1 MNYKIVYKLK
11 HILLTIYLQL
21 CHNVLT
27 VIQYYIIIKK
37 TMASRKDLKKGI
49 IMNVLVA
56 CEESQRV
63 TIEFRKLGHQAYS
76 CDLLECSGNHPEWH
90 IKKDV
95 TLLLNGNCIFHT
107 VDGVEHE
114 ISGKWDMIIAF
125 PPCTYLTVTGNRWF
139 NYEKYGNKAIQRML
153 DRNDAIK
160 FFMTIANADCDKI
173 AIENP
178 VGIMSTKWRKPDQI
192 IQPFEFGDAYEKR
205 TCLWLKGLQKLI
217 PTKIVDI
224 PDRVKFKS
232 GKTMAKWYDEAAHL
246 SKEQRALVRSKT
258 FPGIAK
264 AMATQWGSVEKH
276 YYDYTPDDFIKAGI
290 AKECTD
296 CPDFCEENCIENA
309 ECSSGY
315 DVFDGC
321 KTVKEQQYFDTDSL
335 QPNKEIIEKIENIN
349 HCPNQ
354 NTCCIVSPFV
364 HCNYNYKSDSCIKAH
379 KNFIHDCEQVHKQ
392 MKEKHNPEW
401 HHVSL
406 ATLANIDNNMLD
418 DKRRLYLT
426 VWGELNKTLKN
437 LHKCNSGLS
446 YERALSPLRRWILEL
461 YHNKKITGNFKR
473 YVYIKISMCNVECGV
488 WSSAVEVA
496 TGQHESRKYN
506 KPTLRY

>member
-1 MNYKIVYKLK
+1 MKI
-11 HILLTIYLQL
+11 
-21 CHNVLT
+21 
-27 VIQYYIIIKK
+27 
-37 TMASRKDLKKGI
+37 
-49 IMNVLVA
+49 LVA

-63 TIEFRKLGHQAYS
+63 TIEFRKLGHEAYS

-107 VDGVEHE
+107 VDGAEHE
-114 ISGKWDMIIAF
+114 ISDKWDMIIAF

-139 NYEKYGNKAIQRML
+139 SYEKYGDKANQRML

-192 IQPFEFGDAYEKR
+192 IHPYQFGDSYEKR

-217 PTKIVDI
+217 PTKIVDV
-224 PDRVKFKS
+224 PDRIQFKS
-232 GKTMAKWYDEAAHL
+232 GKTMAKWYLEAGNL

-264 AMATQWGSVEKH
+264 AMATQWGR
-276 YYDYTPDDFIKAGI
+276 
-290 AKECTD
+290 
-296 CPDFCEENCIENA
+296 
-309 ECSSGY
+309 
-315 DVFDGC
+315 C
-321 KTVKEQQYFDTDSL
+321 KKSQYFDTDTL
-335 QPNKEIIEKIENIN
+335 QPNKTITAKIENIN

-354 NTCCIVSPFV
+354 NTWCIVSPFV

-392 MKEKHNPEW
+392 MKAKSNPEW

-406 ATLANIDNNMLD
+406 ATLANIDIDMLD
-418 DKRRLYLT
+418 EKRQRYFKMYK
-426 VWGELNKTLKN
+426 ELIKTLN
-437 LHKCNSGLS
+437 DLHKCKTAAA
-446 YERALSPLRRWILEL
+446 YETRWWRFKQAIADDICYRGTTL
-461 YHNKKITGNFKR
+461 YMTRFLDS
-473 YVYIKISMCNVECGV
+473 KISMCNVECGL
-488 WSSAVEVA
+488 WSSADEKA
-496 TGQHESRKYN
+496 TSFIKSRRYRHT
-506 KPTLRY
+506 TLK